1 MNLSQRD
8 KKLLILLAI
17 VAFLAIYIKFLFLPK
32 LDSIND
38 LNSQITTLDDAYSVN
53 MNYKAMVNSIDSE
66 IKIITQRLNDLRQ
79 IYPPNINCEELLVLI
94 KQVSDDSGINLS
106 SISFTPIQVAKF
118 DNDTG
123 TPSEGQLQTSMPA
136 SDLGNQLVEQKSQQV
151 TNTIEDKI
159 AYYFNMLGLVPEKNS
174 TGAAIAIPDGTG
186 YCVAVKLRATGTNS
200 QIKKFF
206 DLLNKLDNK
215 AYCKDV
221 DIQYGAGEITE
232 NIGKPL
238 DKLDIKLNLT
248 ASIEFYGIMDSGA
261 GEYYLLPNGKWF
273 PSPASGTTN
282 IFQPSL
288 EYIIGIAT
296 GKYNQSGRVNQ
307 SNNSSTNT
315 DLKYDFS
322 IVSSSFGG
330 GYPPSV
336 SISCNTVVDKQK
348 YQNPIA
354 YGDNEGVEDV
364 ELFIE
369 QKNGKFYCKF
379 KTNHE
384 SYPDKQYNELME
396 FIPNDREIVLTIVSA
411 ERASKEDTAGV
422 NVSIINNT
430 KLKLKYKVI
439 NDNSEN
445 PRVKIGKTVGDVVNE
460 K

>member
-174 TGAAIAIPDGTG
+174 TGQ
-186 YCVAVKLRATGTNS
+186 L
-200 QIKKFF
+200 
-206 DLLNKLDNK
+206 
-215 AYCKDV
+215 
-221 DIQYGAGEITE
+221 
-232 NIGKPL
+232 
-238 DKLDIKLNLT
+238 
-248 ASIEFYGIMDSGA
+248 
-261 GEYYLLPNGKWF
+261 
-273 PSPASGTTN
+273 
-282 IFQPSL
+282 
-288 EYIIGIAT
+288 
-296 GKYNQSGRVNQ
+296 
-307 SNNSSTNT
+307 
-315 DLKYDFS
+315 
-322 IVSSSFGG
+322 
-330 GYPPSV
+330 
-336 SISCNTVVDKQK
+336 
-348 YQNPIA
+348 
-354 YGDNEGVEDV
+354 
-364 ELFIE
+364 
-369 QKNGKFYCKF
+369 
-379 KTNHE
+379 
-384 SYPDKQYNELME
+384 
-396 FIPNDREIVLTIVSA
+396 
-411 ERASKEDTAGV
+411 
-422 NVSIINNT
+422 
-430 KLKLKYKVI
+430 
-439 NDNSEN
+439 
-445 PRVKIGKTVGDVVNE
+445 
-460 K
+460 